1 MGSER
6 WVYWMIPTHFRCYA
20 LYVSNSKQKKKK
32 NIVKSKTYVHI
43 VGNLKKYG
51 TFWTLFNDLSFIRQ
65 DFENL
70 QTICGFS
77 WERVRGISVRVFF
90 SSGRRLFLIVA
101 CKFCKGLISITTKT
115 RAKMEKKCSFLL
127 DTKRSEKS
135 LQYKKN
141 IKIKLFKFLTISVH

>member
-20 LYVSNSKQKKKK
+20 LYVSNSKQTKKKTLSNPKLMYIQLENFK
-32 NIVKSKTYVHI
+32 NMAPFELFLMTYLLLGKT
-43 VGNLKKYG
+43 LKIY
-51 TFWTLFNDLSFIRQ
+51 RPYA
-65 DFENL
+65 
-70 QTICGFS
+70 GF
-77 WERVRGISVRVFF
+77 RGSACAVFRFGFFF

-115 RAKMEKKCSFLL
+115 RAKMEKNAVFYQIPKGRKKVFN
-127 DTKRSEKS
+127 T
-135 LQYKKN
+135 KKN